1 MDKIGKICYN
11 YGVLIF
17 KEVAMNNE
25 EKFKFDIANFKTDY
39 AVENMAITNDDINML
54 RKLNNNEI
62 TMNETINNIKKTYIQ
77 GV

>member
-25 EKFKFDIANFKTDY
+25 EKFKFDIANLKTDF

-54 RKLNNNEI
+54 RRLNNNEI

>member
-25 EKFKFDIANFKTDY
+25 EKFKFDIANLKTDF

>member
-11 YGVLIF
+11 NGVLIL

-25 EKFKFDIANFKTDY
+25 EKFKFDIANLKTDF

>member
-1 MDKIGKICYN
+1 
-11 YGVLIF
+11 
-17 KEVAMNNE
+17 MNNE
-25 EKFKFDIANFKTDY
+25 EKFKFDIANLKTDF
-39 AVENMAITNDDINML
+39 AVENMAITSDDINML

>member
-11 YGVLIF
+11 NGVLIF

-25 EKFKFDIANFKTDY
+25 EKFKFDIANLKTDF

>member
-11 YGVLIF
+11 NGVLIF

-25 EKFKFDIANFKTDY
+25 EKFKFDIANLKTDF

-54 RKLNNNEI
+54 RRLNNNEI

>member
-1 MDKIGKICYN
+1 
-11 YGVLIF
+11 
-17 KEVAMNNE
+17 MNNE
-25 EKFKFDIANFKTDY
+25 EKFKFDIANLKTDF

>member
-25 EKFKFDIANFKTDY
+25 EKFKFAIANLKTDF

>member
-11 YGVLIF
+11 YSVLF
-17 KEVAMNNE
+17 LKEVAMNNE
-25 EKFKFDIANFKTDY
+25 EKFKFDIANLKTDF